1 MLSFRRKL
9 RVLCV
14 TTAFVSIYF
23 ALYLGKEVDNIINNP
38 DASSIASTN
47 QQQSGS
53 SSDICTDNPYML
65 SVNET
70 FEELHKAS
78 KMWLTNFPQHLLKA
92 ADDQYK
98 AHDHQ
103 KFFPFESMGTCNEI
117 SCIGGKCSADKS
129 KIACGISNLGR
140 LDSCIVYSVGGN
152 NQWEFELDILE
163 KTNCKVH
170 TFDCSGPAQ
179 RFVKPENDRLHFHHI
194 CLGATRSAGP
204 LAEGKPCTREKELC
218 GETWTMTDIQS
229 HFSHKQIDLL
239 KLDIEGWEWTI
250 FDQDYAA
257 AAALGLNLP
266 MQLLMEVHYC
276 VPGRRNPRLECRVQH
291 NYTLETA
298 SDVVRFQSHLLKNG
312 YVVVNRDDNP
322 SCPHCTELTLLR
334 VSC

>member
-1 MLSFRRKL
+1 L
-9 RVLCV
+9 R
-14 TTAFVSIYF
+14 
-23 ALYLGKEVDNIINNP
+23 KEVNDNFYHIQTQAP
-38 DASSIASTN
+38 DASSISGAN
-47 QQQSGS
+47 QQQRGS

-78 KMWLTNFPQHLLKA
+78 KMWLTNLPQHLLKA
-92 ADDQYK
+92 AGDRYK

-117 SCIGGKCSADKS
+117 SCIGGKCSADTS
-129 KIACGISNLGR
+129 KIACGISNLRR
-140 LDSCIVYSVGGN
+140 LDSCIVYSIGGN

-163 KTNCKVH
+163 KTNCEVH
-170 TFDCSGPAQ
+170 TFDCSGPVQ

-204 LAEGKPCTREKELC
+204 LAEGKPC
-218 GETWTMTDIQS
+218 I
-229 HFSHKQIDLL
+229 L

-250 FDQDYAA
+250 FDQDYAS
-257 AAALGLNLP
+257 AALGLNLP

-276 VPGRRNPRLECRVQH
+276 AGRRNPRLLECRVQH
-291 NYTLETA
+291 NHTLETA

-322 SCPHCTELTLLR
+322 SCPWCTELTLLR